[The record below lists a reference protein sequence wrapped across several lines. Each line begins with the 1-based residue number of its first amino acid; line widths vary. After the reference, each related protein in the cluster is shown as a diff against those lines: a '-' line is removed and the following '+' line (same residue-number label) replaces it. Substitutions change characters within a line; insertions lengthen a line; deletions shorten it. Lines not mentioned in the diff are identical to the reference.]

1 MMLVDHQQA
10 MPHVEKLD
18 ISQLAKQHYDRV
30 FRFCST
36 RVGYHH
42 AGDAAQETFVTAQR
56 SLSKFRGESQ
66 PLTWLIGIALNECRR
81 VNRNNQKSEQLP
93 EFRDETSQEGQLIN
107 REILRQALAK
117 LSDEH
122 REVVTLHEIDGF
134 TYEEIAQIMGVSR
147 QTVLTYVKRTYRKL
161 QVHTK
166 IKAVNEA
173 QRMGWLRS

>member
-81 VNRNNQKSEQLP
+81 VNRNNQKAEQLP
-93 EFRDETSQEGQLIN
+93 EFRDETSHEGQLIN
-107 REILRQALAK
+107 REILRQALSK

-122 REVVTLHEIDGF
+122 REVVSLHEIDGF
-134 TYEEIAQIMGVSR
+134 TYEEIAQIAGVPVGTVKSR
-147 QTVLTYVKRTYRKL
+147 LYHAFTNLRKSIYAPETTAT
-161 QVHTK
+161 QE
-166 IKAVNEA
+166 VN
-173 QRMGWLRS
+173 

>member
-1 MMLVDHQQA
+1 MMLVVQQQA
-10 MPHVEKLD
+10 VPMVEKLD
-18 ISQLAKQHYDRV
+18 IAKLAQQHYDRV

-56 SLSKFRGESQ
+56 NLSKFRGESQ

-81 VNRNNQKSEQLP
+81 VNRNLQRSEQLP
-93 EFRDETSQEGQLIN
+93 EIKDETSQESELIN
-107 REILRQALAK
+107 REILRQAMSK

-134 TYEEIAQIMGVSR
+134 TYEEIAQITNIPVGTVKSR
-147 QTVLTYVKRTYRKL
+147 LFHAFTNLRKAIYTPEE
-161 QVHTK
+161 VH
-166 IKAVNEA
+166 
-173 QRMGWLRS
+173 

>member
-1 MMLVDHQQA
+1 MMLVVQQQA
-10 MPHVEKLD
+10 VPMVEKLD
-18 ISQLAKQHYDRV
+18 IAKLAQQHYDRV

-56 SLSKFRGESQ
+56 NLSKFRGESQ

-81 VNRNNQKSEQLP
+81 VNRNLQRSEQLP
-93 EFRDETSQEGQLIN
+93 EFKDETSQESELIN
-107 REILRQALAK
+107 REILRQAMSK

-134 TYEEIAQIMGVSR
+134 TYEEIAQITNIPVGTVKSR
-147 QTVLTYVKRTYRKL
+147 LFHAFTNLRTAIYTPEE
-161 QVHTK
+161 VH
-166 IKAVNEA
+166 
-173 QRMGWLRS
+173 

>member
-1 MMLVDHQQA
+1 MMLVVQQQA
-10 MPHVEKLD
+10 VPMVEKLD
-18 ISQLAKQHYDRV
+18 IAKLAQQHYDRV

-56 SLSKFRGESQ
+56 NLSKFRGESQ

-81 VNRNNQKSEQLP
+81 VNRNLQRSEQLP
-93 EFRDETSQEGQLIN
+93 EFKDETSQESELIN
-107 REILRQALAK
+107 REILRQAMSK

-134 TYEEIAQIMGVSR
+134 TYEEIAQITNIPVGTVKSR
-147 QTVLTYVKRTYRKL
+147 LFHAFTTLRKAIYTPEE
-161 QVHTK
+161 VH
-166 IKAVNEA
+166 
-173 QRMGWLRS
+173 

>member
-1 MMLVDHQQA
+1 MMLVVQQQA
-10 MPHVEKLD
+10 VPMVEKLD
-18 ISQLAKQHYDRV
+18 IATLAQQQYDRV

-56 SLSKFRGESQ
+56 NLSKFRGESQ

-81 VNRNNQKSEQLP
+81 VNRNLQRSEQLP
-93 EFRDETSQEGQLIN
+93 EFKDETSQESELIN
-107 REILRQALAK
+107 REILRQAMSK

-134 TYEEIAQIMGVSR
+134 TYEEIAQLTNIPVGTVKSR
-147 QTVLTYVKRTYRKL
+147 LFHAFTNLRKAIYTPEE
-161 QVHTK
+161 VH
-166 IKAVNEA
+166 
-173 QRMGWLRS
+173 